1 MTSTTQPPS
10 SGTPGTPGA
19 SGSLGRQVS
28 RAMAWNTLT
37 APLKTAVELATNL
50 IILNVLTLPQFGVLR
65 LVTSAAATLGIW
77 VDLGI
82 DRALPR
88 FIPELQQE
96 RGQAAVRRFMQ
107 IIFLVKA
114 LLLTLMSG
122 LFLLFSERFVAF
134 LLDGVAQLPERI
146 DAAAQL
152 ALTNEMLRLAPLMV
166 GAVLA
171 LVILGSLYDGLMAY
185 LVSYFRQRAWNLIT
199 IMGDIVQPTLTA
211 VLVLAGYGIGGV
223 LVAIVATP
231 VLSVLVAGWQVLSS
245 LGSAPTPAASTAAP
259 APPEDA
265 PANNTLWRRFAVY
278 TGMSN
283 VLNLSDYFLS
293 WLFAVFLLTNP
304 VQVAIF
310 SVGSALVRQTLAL
323 LYRPL
328 VGIQVPLFT
337 RVRGGD
343 APLPDAYAAVLR
355 ILALIMLPGG
365 VGLVLLAN
373 ELILVQ
379 YPQYVAATLV
389 IAILTPA
396 LFFESFL
403 SSAQIILQVYE
414 RYGLLI
420 LSRLAALPVIVVM
433 VGMWLTGVRVGL
445 LEAALLVGGGRILMG
460 LTAALLAQRAFG
472 LRYVVG
478 PSSGG

>member
-10 SGTPGTPGA
+10 SGTP
-19 SGSLGRQVS
+19 GSLGRQVS

-107 IIFLVKA
+107 IIF
-114 LLLTLMSG
+114 SG
-122 LFLLFSERFVAF
+122 EGAAADADERGCFLLFSERFVAF

-199 IMGDIVQPTLTA
+199 IMGDIVQPHPDGSTGAGGLWHWRRA
-211 VLVLAGYGIGGV
+211 GGDCGNARAECAGSRLAGAQQPGQCPHARRQY
-223 LVAIVATP
+223 
-231 VLSVLVAGWQVLSS
+231 SRSC
-245 LGSAPTPAASTAAP
+245 STRR
-259 APPEDA
+259 A

-283 VLNLSDYFLS
+283 VLNLSD
-293 WLFAVFLLTNP
+293 LFFKLAVCRLPADQSGTGCHF
-304 VQVAIF
+304 QRR
-310 SVGSALVRQTLAL
+310 VGNLVRQTLAL

-403 SSAQIILQVYE
+403 SSAPDYF
-414 RYGLLI
+414 
-420 LSRLAALPVIVVM
+420 A
-433 VGMWLTGVRVGL
+433 GV
-445 LEAALLVGGGRILMG
+445 
-460 LTAALLAQRAFG
+460 
-472 LRYVVG
+472 
-478 PSSGG
+478 